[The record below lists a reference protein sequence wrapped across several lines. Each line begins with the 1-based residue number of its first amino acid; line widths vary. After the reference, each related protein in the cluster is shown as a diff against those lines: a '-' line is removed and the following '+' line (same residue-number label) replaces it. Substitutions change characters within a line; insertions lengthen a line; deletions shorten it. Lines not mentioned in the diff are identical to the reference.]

1 MFNWLSFRQ
10 YLFWLCPFVNSDG
23 CICRLWSNSLRTAAN
38 KPLFKKHLKT
48 YPWLYVRPCHRWQ
61 THCFY
66 VKRGPEQ
73 NALLLCYDQLRIVLE
88 LSLPSSFQDMV
99 CKPKEHG
106 SGSSYTPADIQDVVL
121 TQTSPPE
128 EIKLKHSSLPWKVYC
143 QEMKREGQ
151 IRWKKFIY
159 VALWLRLFFLCMLCL
174 RVLFSGIA

>member
-1 MFNWLSFRQ
+1 MGV
-10 YLFWLCPFVNSDG
+10 FVIFDQTVWELLQTNH
-23 CICRLWSNSLRTAAN
+23 CL
-38 KPLFKKHLKT
+38 KEHLKT
-48 YPWLYVRPCHRWQ
+48 YPWLYMQPCHCWR
-61 THCFY
+61 THDCFY

-88 LSLPSSFQDMV
+88 LSLPSSFQDTV

-121 TQTSPPE
+121 TPTSPPE

-159 VALWLRLFFLCMLCL
+159 TGLRLSLVFF
-174 RVLFSGIA
+174 VHALFKSVFQNCVSSFIPWST